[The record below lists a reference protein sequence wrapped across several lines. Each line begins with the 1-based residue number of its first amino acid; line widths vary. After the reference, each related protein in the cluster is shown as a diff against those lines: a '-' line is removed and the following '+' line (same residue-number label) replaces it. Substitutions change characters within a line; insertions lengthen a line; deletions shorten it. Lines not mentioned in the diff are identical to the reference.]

1 MDVSRNHWYLT
12 LLTRNDLAWTR
23 RMVCNVLEMAT
34 DKQQAQYEGGY
45 NRDRKE
51 KGKLSNAT
59 HDRYSPS
66 LPFYL
71 IFKVVWQM
79 FPPKGELW
87 KEQPRSQG
95 FFAGMVLLVGWRWAG
110 SQRWS
115 LAVNDP
121 QSANGPQIGPEMMSI
136 NVMEKNRNGVD
147 SIRSRLIYGE
157 DTKSSLTKEAIKTGT
172 HTLCQITK
180 LKWKYTSNFW
190 ATRKWKE
197 LFTMHLLRVLKI

>member
-1 MDVSRNHWYLT
+1 
-12 LLTRNDLAWTR
+12 
-23 RMVCNVLEMAT
+23 
-34 DKQQAQYEGGY
+34 
-45 NRDRKE
+45 
-51 KGKLSNAT
+51 
-59 HDRYSPS
+59 
-66 LPFYL
+66 
-71 IFKVVWQM
+71 M

-172 HTLCQITK
+172 HTCAK
-180 LKWKYTSNFW
+180 
-190 ATRKWKE
+190 
-197 LFTMHLLRVLKI
+197 

>member
-1 MDVSRNHWYLT
+1 MKEVITVIVKKRASSAMRPMIDT
-12 LLTRNDLAWTR
+12 LPRCRFILFLRL
-23 RMVCNVLEMAT
+23 C
-34 DKQQAQYEGGY
+34 DKC
-45 NRDRKE
+45 
-51 KGKLSNAT
+51 
-59 HDRYSPS
+59 S
-66 LPFYL
+66 L
-71 IFKVVWQM
+71 QR
-79 FPPKGELW
+79 ER
-87 KEQPRSQG
+87 EQPRSQG

-110 SQRWS
+110 LQRWS